1 MKHILYSGLLLTV
14 VSIFHSEILYGQ
26 DSHRFILG
34 IKSGVNISQ
43 LNGNAAF
50 RFFSNGVPTNLN
62 LNQKI
67 TTNISFGGTIEFKLT
82 KRMSLVGELLLSL
95 EGGQSES
102 EKMYYD
108 STGGYENMTYSF
120 QFTKLNVPLLW
131 KYKLGRKLSIE
142 VGPQLGVFLSAKGK
156 VEYFSTN
163 LVNTIQYSFNMLEGG
178 DISTINRYKNKN
190 GVDKIDA
197 SFLLALTYNFHNNIY
212 TQLRYSHGLSSIDM
226 NLDLDQLYVN
236 SDFKLKIFQVVIG
249 YRF

>member
-1 MKHILYSGLLLTV
+1 MKHTLYTALLLV
-14 VSIFHSEILYGQ
+14 IVPIFLSGISYGQ

-43 LNGNAAF
+43 LNGNATF
-50 RFFSNGVPTNLN
+50 RFFSNGALNNQN

-67 TTNISFGGTIEFKLT
+67 TTNINLGGTIEFGLT
-82 KRMSLVGELLLSL
+82 RRMSLVGELLLSF

-102 EKMYYD
+102 EKVYYN
-108 STGGYENMTYSF
+108 SIGGYENMTYSF

-131 KYKLGRKLSIE
+131 KYKFGRKLSIE
-142 VGPQLGVFLSAKGK
+142 IGPQLGVFLSAKGK
-156 VEYFSTN
+156 IESFSSN
-163 LVNTIQYSFNMLEGG
+163 LVNTTQYSFNMLQGG
-178 DISTINRYKNKN
+178 DISTIKRYKNRN

-197 SFLLALTYNFHNNIY
+197 SFLLAVTYDFRKNIY

-226 NLDLDQLYVN
+226 NLDFDQLYVN
-236 SDFKLKIFQVVIG
+236 SDFKLKIFQIVIG